1 MDSFK
6 VKITKKMN
14 YLEHEENIIEDLE
27 ILYVLENN
35 CKVLDSD
42 KKDKEIV
49 ILYVDI
55 DKVEDY

>member
-1 MDSFK
+1 
-6 VKITKKMN
+6 MN